1 MAKDNTI
8 RDSYIEKF
16 IEEHSGS
23 RVLKLATPIHEAFR
37 GYHDEQIVYDDVM
50 CALSDRLQGNESGFY
65 LPEGLSLDGRES
77 RNMLIS
83 DKNFRGSW
91 TLKQPLETDGKTFG
105 VHSNIGYGRVTMF
118 VNPYAK
124 TRHEELSGK
133 LTYEGI
139 CAYMALGFSRTIL
152 EDRDFLREEIV
163 RIAGEEMQSEVA
175 IAGET
180 QYDSV
185 EKINEIKEKYEGL
198 GYILDGLCEG
208 FVYHQNQ
215 EMLRQ
220 KVLEEEKQMK
230 IDDAQNAYN
239 EAMRSLAGGSC
250 AQDEEFVQ

>member
-23 RVLKLATPIHEAFR
+23 KVMKLESPIHEAFH
-37 GYHDEQIVYDDVM
+37 GYHEEQIVYDDVM

-77 RNMLIS
+77 KNMLIS

-91 TLKQPLETDGKTFG
+91 TLKQPLDKNGKIFG
-105 VHSNIGYGRVTMF
+105 MHSNIGYGRVTLF
-118 VNPYAK
+118 ANRYSK
-124 TRHEELSGK
+124 DRHEELREN
-133 LTYEGI
+133 LTYEGV
-139 CAYMALGFSRTIL
+139 CAYMALGFSSTIL
-152 EDRDFLREEIV
+152 EDRDFLHEEIV
-163 RIAGEEMQSEVA
+163 RIAGEEMQNEVS
-175 IAGET
+175 IAGDT

-185 EKINEIKEKYEGL
+185 EKINEIKDKYEGL

-230 IDDAQNAYN
+230 VDEAQCAYN
-239 EAMRSLAGGSC
+239 EAMKSLAGESYVQGDEL
-250 AQDEEFVQ
+250 AQ